1 MPSLRQSFRSR
12 PVLWSAGAAAAVVAA
27 LLLVRG
33 MQPPTVS
40 VTSVTRQDVV
50 RTLVLVGRV
59 RAPSRARLGSSL
71 SGTVR
76 EVRVREGDRV
86 EGGEALVLL
95 DDRETRAQVAEA
107 EAALTEITAS
117 VRAEVEQ
124 AEQEATLAQR
134 DLERIRSVAEQ
145 GGLTRQE
152 VERAEQ
158 RAADARSRLEAA
170 RAQGE
175 GSEIAS
181 LLRARAALEAARA
194 RHALTR
200 VAAPSDG
207 TVLLRSV
214 EPGDAVQ
221 PGRVLLELA
230 LDGPTEVVV
239 FPAEENLAQIRLG
252 APAVASAD
260 AYPAETFAAEVSLI
274 APSVDPATGTVEV
287 RLGVPDPPSYLLPDM
302 TLSVN
307 VEAGRR
313 ADAAVLPQ
321 DAVRGLGTSS
331 PWVAVV
337 REGRVEG
344 RPVQVGLRSDS
355 WVEIVAGLD
364 DDEAVVAGRDAPE
377 PGTRVRV
384 APVPEA

>member
-1 MPSLRQSFRSR
+1 M
-12 PVLWSAGAAAAVVAA
+12 LWSTGVVVTAVGAW
-27 LLLVRG
+27 LLARSL
-33 MQPPTVS
+33 QPPTVS

-117 VRAEVEQ
+117 VRSEVEQ

-134 DLERIRSVAEQ
+134 DLERIRSVAEE

-158 RAADARSRLEAA
+158 RAADARSRLDAA

-175 GSEIAS
+175 GSEIAA

-200 VAAPSDG
+200 VLAPADG

-221 PGRVLLELA
+221 PGRALLELA
-230 LDGPTEVVV
+230 LDGPTEIVV
-239 FPAEENLAQIRLG
+239 FPAEENLAQIRTG
-252 APAVASAD
+252 ARAVASAD

-287 RLGVPDPPSYLLPDM
+287 RLRVPEPPPYLLPDM

-313 ADAAVLPQ
+313 TDAAVLPEE
-321 DAVRGLGTSS
+321 AVRGLGTPT

-337 REGRVEG
+337 RDGRLER
-344 RPVQVGLRSDS
+344 RPVEIGLRSDS
-355 WVEIVAGLD
+355 WVEIVNGLD
-364 DDEAVVAGRDAPE
+364 DGEAVVATPDAPE
-377 PGTRVRV
+377 PGTRVRL

>member
-1 MPSLRQSFRSR
+1 
-12 PVLWSAGAAAAVVAA
+12 
-27 LLLVRG
+27 

-40 VTSVTRQDVV
+40 VISVTRQDVV

-117 VRAEVEQ
+117 VRSEVEQ

-134 DLERIRSVAEQ
+134 DLERIRSVAEH

-170 RAQGE
+170 RARGD

-194 RHALTR
+194 RHAFTR
-200 VAAPSDG
+200 VMAPSDG

-239 FPAEENLAQIRLG
+239 FPAEENLGQIRMG
-252 APAVASAD
+252 ARAAASAD
-260 AYPAETFAAEVSLI
+260 AYPTESFAAEVSLI

-287 RLGVPDPPSYLLPDM
+287 RLRVPDPPAYLLPDM

-313 ADAAVLPQ
+313 TDAAVLPE

-337 REGRVEG
+337 REGRVER
-344 RPVQVGLRSDS
+344 RPVEVGLRSDS

-364 DDEAVVAGRDAPE
+364 DDEAVVATPDAPE
-377 PGTRVRV
+377 AGERVRV
-384 APVPEA
+384 TPVPEA